1 MNHRYGVMIV
11 KYTLIRCAN
20 KTKKKKLRL
29 RISLLKELIKVF
41 TWSITL
47 CPIL

>member
-20 KTKKKKLRL
+20 KTTYYTEEINYRH
-29 RISLLKELIKVF
+29 
-41 TWSITL
+41 
-47 CPIL
+47 